1 MTIRQALQWAKVQL
15 KYACERPL
23 FEAELLLAHHLGQAR
38 TYLILHEEEILKDAC
53 DYEVLVARRVAH
65 EPMEYITGRVSFYD
79 MELSITAGALIPRPE
94 TELLV
99 EESAQIIRQE
109 GLTRIVEIGI
119 GSGAIS
125 IALARLFPRLQI
137 VASDISR
144 EALAVAGDNV
154 AAFGLEGQITLR
166 ETSLLEGIETPL
178 EMIVSNPPYIARHTP
193 LAPNVAAY
201 EPHTALYSEE
211 QGDELLKKII
221 LLARERGVRYLACEM
236 GYDQKQS
243 ISEFV
248 KGMGDYSI
256 SFYRDLAGLD
266 RGFILRFT
274 DEKVNEYTY

>member
-38 TYLILHEEEILKDAC
+38 TYLILHEEEILGDAC
-53 DYEVLVARRVAH
+53 VYEALVARRAAH

-79 MELSITAGALIPRPE
+79 MELSIAAGALIPRPE

-109 GLTRIVEIGI
+109 GLTRIAEIGI

-137 VASDISR
+137 VASDISK
-144 EALAVAGDNV
+144 EALAIAGDNV
-154 AAFGLEGQITLR
+154 TAFGLEGQITLR

-178 EMIVSNPPYIARHTP
+178 EMIISNPPYIARHTP

-201 EPHTALYSEE
+201 EPHTALYSEAR
-211 QGDELLKKII
+211 GDELLKKII

-236 GYDQKQS
+236 GYDQKHS

-248 KGMGDYSI
+248 KGIGGYSI
-256 SFYRDLAGLD
+256 SFYRDFAGLD
-266 RGFILRFT
+266 RGFIIRFT
-274 DEKVNEYTY
+274 DEKVKGT